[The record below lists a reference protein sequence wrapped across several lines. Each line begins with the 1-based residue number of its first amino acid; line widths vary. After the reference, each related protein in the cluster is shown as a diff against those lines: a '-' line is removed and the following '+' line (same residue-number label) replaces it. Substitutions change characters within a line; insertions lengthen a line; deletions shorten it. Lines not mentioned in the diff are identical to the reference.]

1 MKLCTVFRTL
11 LLGCVAFYSS
21 RALAANAPEPADTII
36 YNAKVI
42 TASPDPASAQAAPVR
57 VDLNN
62 GRFVTGNPAPTP
74 AQAIA
79 VRGDQI
85 VAVGTQTQLETYKG
99 PNTQMID
106 AQSRTI
112 MPGLYDSHVHSYK
125 AAVSELNGPRAVV
138 DSIVTAQ
145 EFIRR
150 QAAKKPPGSWIII
163 EGVYPSRLKE
173 GRLPTKSELD
183 EATTNN
189 PVCWNFGNVAVVNSK
204 ALQVSGITNGTAD
217 PPDGEVVKEPRHL
230 KPTGLLRNASSLLKL
245 PPAPRPPSPQQER
258 AALKHLYQLYNQ
270 QGITSIGE
278 KDADTRAIDMFRD
291 LSQSNELTVRITCTR
306 PFPVSANFDDD
317 VALLDS
323 MTNTPHGKLPYGP
336 TGAGDDWVR
345 IGPLETVMDGDL
357 LTATAYLRTPWGI
370 GPTCEIAEPSY
381 RGDIKQ
387 DPYLLPQVF
396 CEAVQ
401 RGWQLSAHCVGD
413 AAMDFLVNSYEQ
425 VNFKTNITTRRFAIS
440 ASTFQAPQNWDR
452 WQKLGLVAD
461 MQPAWLFRDGL
472 SLQKTLGEKRLKYF
486 LALKTCF
493 DKGVIVGGGSDHRA
507 GLDSLD
513 SLNPWNPWLGIWIAV
528 TRETEQG
535 GVLNPDERL
544 TREQAIRLYSFNN
557 AWLNFQE
564 SKVGSIEA
572 GKYADLIVIDTD
584 ILQCPVDDILNT
596 KVLLTMVGGKIVWG
610 ANQLVFA
617 NPEITASPA
626 PGAAFNVIPA
636 IPAPAANPIEIEIE
650 SGSLNRFTSD
660 TAGYARQRSDN

>member
-21 RALAANAPEPADTII
+21 RAPAANAPEPADIII

-42 TASPDPASAQAAPVR
+42 TASPEPTSAQAGPVR
-57 VDLNN
+57 IDLNN
-62 GRFVTGNPAPTP
+62 GRFVTGNPTSTPT
-74 AQAIA
+74 QAIA

-85 VAVGTQTQLETYKG
+85 VAVGTQAQLETYKG

-125 AAVSELNGPRAVV
+125 AAVSELNGPRPVV

-189 PVCWNFGNVAVVNSK
+189 PVCWHFGNVAVVNSK
-204 ALQVSGITNGTAD
+204 ALQVSGITNGFAD

-230 KPTGLLRNASSLLKL
+230 KPTGLLRNASGLLKL
-245 PPAPRPPSPQQER
+245 PPAPRPPTPQQER

-291 LSQSNELTVRITCTR
+291 LNRSNELTVRITCTR

-370 GPTCEIAEPSY
+370 GPTYEIAEPSY
-381 RGDIKQ
+381 SGASAKPTTTD
-387 DPYLLPQVF
+387 
-396 CEAVQ
+396 Q
-401 RGWQLSAHCVGD
+401 RTTPRIGTDRWECGKMATRDRQT
-413 AAMDFLVNSYEQ
+413 
-425 VNFKTNITTRRFAIS
+425 KTN
-440 ASTFQAPQNWDR
+440 WDL
-452 WQKLGLVAD
+452 LGLVSATQRARLVD
-461 MQPAWLFRDGL
+461 SGWQGQNRSSRWVSHGPCITEPA
-472 SLQKTLGEKRLKYF
+472 TLHWSR
-486 LALKTCF
+486 
-493 DKGVIVGGGSDHRA
+493 I
-507 GLDSLD
+507 
-513 SLNPWNPWLGIWIAV
+513 
-528 TRETEQG
+528 
-535 GVLNPDERL
+535 ERL
-544 TREQAIRLYSFNN
+544 QLDETYSRI
-557 AWLNFQE
+557 
-564 SKVGSIEA
+564 GSVQLA
-572 GKYADLIVIDTD
+572 
-584 ILQCPVDDILNT
+584 NR
-596 KVLLTMVGGKIVWG
+596 VL
-610 ANQLVFA
+610 
-617 NPEITASPA
+617 
-626 PGAAFNVIPA
+626 
-636 IPAPAANPIEIEIE
+636 
-650 SGSLNRFTSD
+650 
-660 TAGYARQRSDN
+660 